1 MSAPVF
7 RNLDA
12 MTSVAGLALPYE
24 AGVVG
29 LTFVLGTAWLPIGPT
44 LVLVL
49 VLYVAI
55 RLGNRGHH
63 PGYLQDLLPFLL
75 RRAGGAGRFSAA
87 ARARPAPTFPF
98 APMVARDRPPRGAQ

>member
-1 MSAPVF
+1 MSAPVY

-12 MTSVAGLALPYE
+12 MSSVAGLALPYE

-44 LVLVL
+44 LALAL
-49 VLYVAI
+49 GLYIAI

-75 RRAGGAGRFSAA
+75 RRAAGAGRLSAA
-87 ARARPAPTFPF
+87 ARARPAPVFPF
-98 APMVARDRPPRGAQ
+98 APLVARDQRQS

>member
-1 MSAPVF
+1 MSAPVY

-12 MTSVAGLALPYE
+12 MASVAGLALPYE

-29 LTFVLGTAWLPIGPT
+29 LAFVLGTAWLPLAPT
-44 LVLVL
+44 LVIVGG
-49 VLYVAI
+49 LYAVI

-75 RRAGGAGRFSAA
+75 RRAAGAGRFSAA
-87 ARARPAPTFPF
+87 ARARPAPVFPF
-98 APMVARDRPPRGAQ
+98 APLMARDHQS